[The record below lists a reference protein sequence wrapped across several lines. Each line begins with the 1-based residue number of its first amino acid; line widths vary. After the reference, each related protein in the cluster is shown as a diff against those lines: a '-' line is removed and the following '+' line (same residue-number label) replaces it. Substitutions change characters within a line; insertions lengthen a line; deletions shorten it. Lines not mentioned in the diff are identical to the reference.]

1 MRKKGYRLLAGLL
14 CIGLLSG
21 CGGNAGGNDGKG
33 SEGNSTGT
41 DTQNAQAG
49 NGAVADLSN
58 IYTGELEQNVTIRV
72 LENDT
77 AIEQGYFQEL
87 INAFNEAYAEYGI
100 VAVDANMDQYSNL
113 ADDGPYGY
121 GPDVLYQ
128 ANDVLMKYVDGKHIY
143 PIPVQ
148 DMECYAQIPERAW
161 EAYRREIDG
170 TTYYMAV
177 PVNVQT
183 SMLYYR
189 KDLLPDNW
197 ETTWD
202 DDGNGI
208 PDMVESWNEMYRFSK
223 LRMEENE
230 GQYGYMRSMYDVYF
244 SSGFL
249 FSYGGYVF
257 GNNNTDPSD
266 LGFSA
271 GDSWM
276 GASVLLQ
283 QASLMNEGCIDD
295 TITVNAYSKLADGTY
310 FATMTTPDVY
320 TLFLKELIL
329 AYQGQGMS
337 EEEARALAEENLV
350 MTKVPMLPASADL
363 TEENPELIPLK
374 TMGGVNGYGISA
386 YTKAPNA
393 CLAFVE
399 FATSYDMVMRR
410 CEMLGIAPA
419 RSDVAAQ
426 RGGTSEMI
434 YQSLEEG
441 NVVLMPS
448 ITEVDQIWTPA
459 QSFFSDLAKDAFRE
473 PGELKYDDPDK
484 LKAGLTQVDTQ
495 IYDAIFT
502 LSGN

>member
-1 MRKKGYRLLAGLL
+1 MRKKGYRFLAALLCAGLLAG
-14 CIGLLSG
+14 CGAGSG
-21 CGGNAGGNDGKG
+21 ESGDGNDGG
-33 SEGNSTGT
+33 GAQDGQNTQT
-41 DTQNAQAG
+41 DG
-49 NGAVADLSN
+49 GDGPDLSN
-58 IYTGELEQNVTIRV
+58 IYSGELEQNVTIRV

-87 INAFNEAYAEYGI
+87 IDAFNEAYAEYGI

-148 DMECYAQIPERAW
+148 ELECYSQIPERAW

-170 TTYYMAV
+170 VTYHMAV

-183 SMLYYR
+183 GMLYYR
-189 KDLLPDNW
+189 KDLLPEDW
-197 ETTWD
+197 ETAWD
-202 DDGNGI
+202 DNANGI
-208 PDMVESWNEMYRFSK
+208 PDMIENWNDMYRFSQQ
-223 LRMEENE
+223 RMAENE
-230 GQYGYMRSMYDVYF
+230 GQFGYMRSMYDVYF

-257 GNNNTDPSD
+257 GSNNTDPSD
-266 LGFSA
+266 VGFSA

-283 QASLMNEGCIDD
+283 QSELMNEGCIDD

-329 AYQGQGMS
+329 AYQAQGMD
-337 EEEARALAEENLV
+337 EEAARALAEENLV
-350 MTKVPMLPASADL
+350 MTQVPMLPASADL
-363 TEENPELIPLK
+363 SEENPELIPLK
-374 TMGGVNGYGISA
+374 TMGGVNGYAISA

-399 FATSYDMVMRR
+399 FATSYEMVMRR
-410 CEMLGIAPA
+410 CELLGIAPA
-419 RSDVAAQ
+419 RSDVAEN

-434 YQSLEEG
+434 YQKLEEG

-448 ITEVDQIWTPA
+448 VTEVDQIWTPA

-473 PGELKYDDPDK
+473 PGEKKYDDPEK
-484 LKAGLTQVDTQ
+484 LKAGLAQVDQQ
-495 IYDAIFT
+495 IHDAIFT
-502 LSGN
+502 LSGQ

>member
-1 MRKKGYRLLAGLL
+1 MRRKRYRFLAALLCVGLLA
-14 CIGLLSG
+14 G
-21 CGGNAGGNDGKG
+21 CGGNDGAGGGGTQGSGTQDGQNTQTDG
-33 SEGNSTGT
+33 S
-41 DTQNAQAG
+41 AG
-49 NGAVADLSN
+49 PDLSN
-58 IYTGELEQNVTIRV
+58 IYSGELEQNVTIRV

-87 INAFNEAYAEYGI
+87 IDAFNAAYAEYGI

-148 DMECYAQIPERAW
+148 NLECYAQIPERAW

-170 TTYYMAV
+170 ITYHMAV

-183 SMLYYR
+183 GMLYYR
-189 KDLLPDNW
+189 KDLLPEDW
-197 ETTWD
+197 ETAWD
-202 DDGNGI
+202 DNANGI
-208 PDMVESWNEMYRFSK
+208 PDMVENWNDMYRFSQQ
-223 LRMEENE
+223 RMAENE
-230 GQYGYMRSMYDVYF
+230 GQFGYMRSMYDVYF

-266 LGFSA
+266 IGFSA
-271 GDSWM
+271 GDSWK

-283 QASLMNEGCIDD
+283 QSELMNEGCIDD

-329 AYQGQGMS
+329 VYKAQGMDD
-337 EEEARALAEENLV
+337 EAARALAEENLV
-350 MTKVPMLPASADL
+350 MTQVPMLPASADL
-363 TEENPELIPLK
+363 SEEDPELIPHK
-374 TMGGVNGYGISA
+374 TMGGVNGYAISA

-410 CEMLGIAPA
+410 CELLGIAPA
-419 RSDVAAQ
+419 RSDVAQ
-426 RGGTSEMI
+426 NRGGTSELI
-434 YQSLEEG
+434 YQRLEEG

-448 ITEVDQIWTPA
+448 VTEVDQIWTPA

-473 PGELKYDDPDK
+473 PGEKKYDDPEK
-484 LKAGLTQVDTQ
+484 IQNGLAQVDQQ
-495 IYDAIFT
+495 IHDAIFT
-502 LSGN
+502 LSGQ

>member
-1 MRKKGYRLLAGLL
+1 MRRKGYRFLAALLCAGLLAG
-14 CIGLLSG
+14 CGAGSG
-21 CGGNAGGNDGKG
+21 DGNDGG
-33 SEGNSTGT
+33 GAQDGQNTQT
-41 DTQNAQAG
+41 DG
-49 NGAVADLSN
+49 GDGPDLSN
-58 IYTGELEQNVTIRV
+58 IYSGELEQNVTIRV

-87 INAFNEAYAEYGI
+87 IDAFNEAYAEYGI

-148 DMECYAQIPERAW
+148 NLECYSQIPERAW

-170 TTYYMAV
+170 VTYHMAV

-183 SMLYYR
+183 GMLYYR
-189 KDLLPDNW
+189 KDLLPEDW
-197 ETTWD
+197 ETAWD
-202 DDGNGI
+202 DNANGI
-208 PDMVESWNEMYRFSK
+208 PDMIENWNDMYRFSQQ
-223 LRMEENE
+223 RMAENE
-230 GQYGYMRSMYDVYF
+230 GQFGYMRSMYDVYF

-257 GNNNTDPSD
+257 GSNNTDPSD
-266 LGFSA
+266 VGFSA

-283 QASLMNEGCIDD
+283 QSELMNEGCIDD

-329 AYQGQGMS
+329 AYQAQGMD
-337 EEEARALAEENLV
+337 EEAARALAEENLV
-350 MTKVPMLPASADL
+350 MTQVPMLPASADL
-363 TEENPELIPLK
+363 SEENPELIPLK
-374 TMGGVNGYGISA
+374 TMGGVNGYAISA

-399 FATSYDMVMRR
+399 FATSYEMVMRR
-410 CEMLGIAPA
+410 CELLGIAPA
-419 RSDVAAQ
+419 RSDVAEN

-434 YQSLEEG
+434 YQKLEEG

-448 ITEVDQIWTPA
+448 VTEVDQIWTPA

-473 PGELKYDDPDK
+473 PGEKKYDDPEK
-484 LKAGLTQVDTQ
+484 LKAGLAQVDQQ
-495 IYDAIFT
+495 IHDAIFT
-502 LSGN
+502 LSGQ

>member
-1 MRKKGYRLLAGLL
+1 MRRKGYRFLAALLCAGLLAG
-14 CIGLLSG
+14 CGAGSG
-21 CGGNAGGNDGKG
+21 DGNDGG
-33 SEGNSTGT
+33 GAQDGQNTQT
-41 DTQNAQAG
+41 DG
-49 NGAVADLSN
+49 GDGPDLSN
-58 IYTGELEQNVTIRV
+58 IYSGELEQNVTIRV

-87 INAFNEAYAEYGI
+87 IDAFNEAYAEYGI

-148 DMECYAQIPERAW
+148 DLECYSQIPERAW

-170 TTYYMAV
+170 VTYHMAV

-183 SMLYYR
+183 GMLYYR
-189 KDLLPDNW
+189 KDLLPEDW
-197 ETTWD
+197 ETAWD
-202 DDGNGI
+202 DNANGI
-208 PDMVESWNEMYRFSK
+208 PDMIENWNDMYRFSQQ
-223 LRMEENE
+223 RMAENE
-230 GQYGYMRSMYDVYF
+230 GQFGYMRSMYDVYF

-257 GNNNTDPSD
+257 GSNNTDPSD
-266 LGFSA
+266 VGFSA

-283 QASLMNEGCIDD
+283 QSELMNEGCIDD

-329 AYQGQGMS
+329 AYQAQGMD
-337 EEEARALAEENLV
+337 EEAARALAEENLV
-350 MTKVPMLPASADL
+350 MTQVPMLPASADL
-363 TEENPELIPLK
+363 SEENPELIPLK
-374 TMGGVNGYGISA
+374 TMGGVNGYAISA

-399 FATSYDMVMRR
+399 FATSYEMVMRR
-410 CEMLGIAPA
+410 CELLGIAPA
-419 RSDVAAQ
+419 RSDVAEN

-434 YQSLEEG
+434 YQKLEEG

-448 ITEVDQIWTPA
+448 VTEVDQIWTPA

-473 PGELKYDDPDK
+473 PGEKKYDDPEK
-484 LKAGLTQVDTQ
+484 LKAGLAQVDQQ
-495 IYDAIFT
+495 IHDAIFT
-502 LSGN
+502 LSGQ

>member
-1 MRKKGYRLLAGLL
+1 MLAGLL

-21 CGGNAGGNDGKG
+21 CGGNAGDGNDGTAG
-33 SEGNSTGT
+33 SGT
-41 DTQNAQAG
+41 NGGGGTQNAQTDG
-49 NGAVADLSN
+49 TTVDLSH
-58 IYTGELEQNVTIRV
+58 IYSGELERDVTIRV

-87 INAFNEAYAEYGI
+87 IDAFNEAYAEYGI

-143 PIPVQ
+143 PIPVWNL
-148 DMECYAQIPERAW
+148 ECWGQIPERAW

-170 TTYYMAV
+170 VTYHMAV

-189 KDLLPDNW
+189 KDLLPDDW
-197 ETTWD
+197 ETAWD
-202 DDGNGI
+202 DNANGI
-208 PDMVESWNEMYRFSK
+208 PDMTENWNDMYRFSK

-230 GQYGYMRSMYDVYF
+230 GQFGYMRSMYDVYF

-329 AYQGQGMS
+329 IYQAQGMD
-337 EEEARALAEENLV
+337 EEAAKALAGENLV
-350 MTKVPMLPASADL
+350 MTQVPMLPASADL
-363 TEENPELIPLK
+363 TEEDPKLIPLK
-374 TMGGVNGYGISA
+374 TMGGVNGYAISA

-399 FATSYDMVMRR
+399 FATSYDMIMRR
-410 CEMLGIAPA
+410 SELLGIAPA

-426 RGGTSEMI
+426 RGGTSQLI

-473 PGELKYDDPDK
+473 PGDLKYDDPDK
-484 LKAGLTQVDTQ
+484 LKAGLVQVDTQ
-495 IYDAIFT
+495 IHDAIFT
-502 LSGN
+502 LSGQ

>member
-1 MRKKGYRLLAGLL
+1 MRRKGCRFLAGLL

-21 CGGNAGGNDGKG
+21 CGGNAGGGNDSTESG
-33 SEGNSTGT
+33 GNNGGG
-41 DTQNAQAG
+41 TQNAQDG
-49 NGAVADLSN
+49 GAVPDLSH
-58 IYTGELEQNVTIRV
+58 IYSGELERNVTIRV

-87 INAFNEAYAEYGI
+87 IEAFNEAYAEYGI

-148 DMECYAQIPERAW
+148 NLECYGQIPERAW

-170 TTYYMAV
+170 VTYYMAV

-189 KDLLPDNW
+189 KDLLPEDW
-197 ETTWD
+197 ETAWD
-202 DDGNGI
+202 DNANGI
-208 PDMVESWNEMYRFSK
+208 PDMVETWNDMYRFSAW
-223 LRMEENE
+223 RMEENA
-230 GQYGYMRSMYDVYF
+230 GQFGYMRSMYDVYF

-257 GNNNTDPSD
+257 GDNNTNPDD
-266 LGFSA
+266 VGFSA

-329 AYQGQGMS
+329 AYRADGMD
-337 EEEARALAEENLV
+337 EETARALAEENLV
-350 MTKVPMLPASADL
+350 MAQVPMLPASADL
-363 TEENPELIPLK
+363 TEEDPELIPLK

-410 CEMLGIAPA
+410 CELLGIAPA
-419 RSDVAAQ
+419 RSDVAQQ
-426 RGGTSEMI
+426 RGGTSELI
-434 YQSLEEG
+434 YQNLEAG

-448 ITEVDQIWTPA
+448 VTEVDQIWTPA

-473 PGELKYDDPDK
+473 PGEKKYDDPDK
-484 LKAGLTQVDTQ
+484 LKTGLAQVDTQ
-495 IYDAIFT
+495 IHDAIFT
-502 LSGN
+502 LSGQ

>member
-21 CGGNAGGNDGKG
+21 CGGNTGGNDGKDSG
-33 SEGNSTGT
+33 ENSAGT
-41 DTQNAQAG
+41 DAQAG
-49 NGAVADLSN
+49 NGAAADLSN

-128 ANDVLMKYVDGKHIY
+128 ANDILMKYVDGKHIY
-143 PIPVQ
+143 PLPVQ

-189 KDLLPDNW
+189 KDLLPDDW
-197 ETTWD
+197 ETAWD
-202 DDGNGI
+202 DDGNGV

-337 EEEARALAEENLV
+337 EEEARTLAEENLI

-419 RSDVAAQ
+419 RSDVAEQ

-484 LKAGLTQVDTQ
+484 LKAGLSQVDTQ

>member
-1 MRKKGYRLLAGLL
+1 MRRKGYRFLAALLCAGLLAG
-14 CIGLLSG
+14 CGAGSG
-21 CGGNAGGNDGKG
+21 ESGDGNNGGGAQDGQNTQTDGGDGP
-33 SEGNSTGT
+33 
-41 DTQNAQAG
+41 
-49 NGAVADLSN
+49 DLSN
-58 IYTGELEQNVTIRV
+58 IYSGELEQNVTIRV

-87 INAFNEAYAEYGI
+87 IDAFNEAYAEYGI

-121 GPDVLYQ
+121 GPDILYQ

-148 DMECYAQIPERAW
+148 ELECYSQIPERAW

-170 TTYYMAV
+170 VTYHMAV

-183 SMLYYR
+183 GMLYYR
-189 KDLLPDNW
+189 KDLLPEDW
-197 ETTWD
+197 ETAWD
-202 DDGNGI
+202 DNANGI
-208 PDMVESWNEMYRFSK
+208 PDMVENWNDMYRFSQQ
-223 LRMEENE
+223 RIAENE
-230 GQYGYMRSMYDVYF
+230 GQFGYMRSMYDVYF

-257 GNNNTDPSD
+257 GNHNTDPSD
-266 LGFSA
+266 IGFSA

-283 QASLMNEGCIDD
+283 QSELMNEGCIDD

-329 AYQGQGMS
+329 AYQAQGMD
-337 EEEARALAEENLV
+337 EEAARALAVENLV
-350 MTKVPMLPASADL
+350 MTQVPMLPASADL
-363 TEENPELIPLK
+363 SEEDPQLIPLK
-374 TMGGVNGYGISA
+374 TMGGVNGYAISA

-399 FATSYDMVMRR
+399 FATSYEMVMRR
-410 CEMLGIAPA
+410 CELLGIAPA
-419 RSDVAAQ
+419 RSDVAEN

-434 YQSLEEG
+434 YQKLEEG

-448 ITEVDQIWTPA
+448 VTEVDQIWTPA

-473 PGELKYDDPDK
+473 PGEKKYDDPEK
-484 LKAGLTQVDTQ
+484 LKAGLAQVDQQ
-495 IYDAIFT
+495 IHDAIFT
-502 LSGN
+502 LSGQ